1 MRLGLQIGG
10 LWLALIVLIGCG
22 QSKELPTIVPMAVL
36 PTPAPTHTIIPSVVP
51 EPTPTVAT
59 LTPSPTPV
67 IVEIQPTSMAGSGVN
82 ITSPSADQT
91 ILQGHE
97 AAVSGLVQL
106 DADETLSVTLVAA
119 TGYTLA
125 QADVEVNNFNSW
137 QGVFAVPL
145 SVGGSAT
152 IQAAVIDRE
161 GNIVAVDTLPVLLKV
176 DQDSTDRYL
185 ALFRPVGDTLA
196 VAGYHL
202 FFDGLAQL
210 PVNNLVSISVWNE
223 SCQNELARQ
232 SYRLRGSGYW
242 QGFLPIPGNIVG
254 PLCAIAHFGTPGET
268 GWREVQVPLTAISRN
283 DKQAKGITIG
293 NPPPERNL
301 DPGKTLLFYGTA
313 YNTPDNQILV
323 SVLLENGRLLTE
335 SMAIVD
341 FFGYWEIELYI
352 PSNAAGP
359 ALIEASF
366 GERGN
371 EDYISHGVP
380 VTIGSS
386 EHFNEQPTEE

>member
-10 LWLALIVLIGCG
+10 LWLAMIVLIGCS
-22 QSKELPTIVPMAVL
+22 QSKELPTIVPTAVL
-36 PTPAPTHTIIPSVVP
+36 PTPAPTHTQIPSVVP

-82 ITSPSADQT
+82 ITSPRADET

-106 DADETLSVTLVAA
+106 DAGETLSVTLIAA
-119 TGYTLA
+119 AGYTLA
-125 QADVEVNNFNSW
+125 QADVKVNNFNSW
-137 QGVFAVPL
+137 QGAVAAPH
-145 SVGGSAT
+145 SVGGQAA
-152 IQAAVIDRE
+152 IHAAVIDRE
-161 GNIVAVDTLPVLLKV
+161 GNIVALDTVPVLLKV
-176 DQDSTDRYL
+176 DQEGTDRYL
-185 ALFRPVGDTLA
+185 ALFRPAGDTLA

-210 PVNNLVSISVWNE
+210 PVDNLVSISVWDE
-223 SCQNELARQ
+223 SCRNELARQ

-254 PLCAIAHFGTPGET
+254 PICAIAHFGTPGET
-268 GWREVQVPLTAISRN
+268 GWREVQVPLTVLART
-283 DKQAKGITIG
+283 DKLAKGITIG
-293 NPPPERNL
+293 NPPPARNL

-323 SVLLENGRLLTE
+323 SILLENGRLLTE

-352 PSNAAGP
+352 PGDAAGP

-366 GERGN
+366 GERGID
-371 EDYISHGVP
+371 DYISHEIP

-386 EHFNEQPTEE
+386 ESTTEQSTEE

>member
-1 MRLGLQIGG
+1 MRLGLKIGW
-10 LWLALIVLIGCG
+10 LWLAVIVIIGCSQG
-22 QSKELPTIVPMAVL
+22 QEIPTIVPIAVL
-36 PTPAPTHTIIPSVVP
+36 PTPAPTHTQIPSVIP
-51 EPTPTVAT
+51 GPTATVVT

-67 IVEIQPTSMAGSGVN
+67 LVEIQPTSMAGSGVN
-82 ITSPSADQT
+82 ITSPNVDQT

-106 DADETLSVTLVAA
+106 DAGDTLSVNLVAA

-125 QADVEVNNFNSW
+125 QADVELNNFNSW
-137 QGVFAVPL
+137 QGTVSAPH
-145 SVGGSAT
+145 SVGGPAE

-161 GNIVAVDTLPVLLKV
+161 GNVVALDTVSVLLMV

-185 ALFRPVGDTLA
+185 ALFRPTGETMV

-210 PVNNLVSISVWNE
+210 PVDNLLSISVWNE
-223 SCQNELARQ
+223 SCLNELARQ

-254 PLCAIAHFGTPGET
+254 PICAIAHFGTPGDPD
-268 GWREVQVPLTAISRN
+268 WREVQVPLTVIAKS
-283 DKQAKGITIG
+283 DEQAKGITIG

-301 DPGKTLLFYGTA
+301 VPGKTLLFYGTA

-352 PSNAAGP
+352 PADAAGP

-366 GERGN
+366 GQRGSD
-371 EDYISHGVP
+371 DYVSHEIP
-380 VTIGSS
+380 VTIGTS
-386 EHFNEQPTEE
+386 ERASEQSTE

>member
-1 MRLGLQIGG
+1 MRLGLHIGG
-10 LWLALIVLIGCG
+10 LWLAMIVLIVCS
-22 QSKELPTIVPMAVL
+22 QSKELPTIVPTAVL
-36 PTPAPTHTIIPSVVP
+36 PTPAPTHTQIPLVVP
-51 EPTPTVAT
+51 EPTPIVAT

-82 ITSPSADQT
+82 ITSPRADET

-106 DADETLSVTLVAA
+106 DAGETLSVTLIAA
-119 TGYTLA
+119 AGYMLA
-125 QADVEVNNFNSW
+125 QADVKVNNFNSW
-137 QGVFAVPL
+137 QGAVAAPH
-145 SVGGSAT
+145 SVGGQAA

-161 GNIVAVDTLPVLLKV
+161 GNIVALDTVPVLLKV
-176 DQDSTDRYL
+176 DQEGTDRYL
-185 ALFRPVGDTLA
+185 ALFRPAGDTLA

-210 PVNNLVSISVWNE
+210 PVDNLVSISVWDE
-223 SCQNELARQ
+223 SCRNELARQ

-254 PLCAIAHFGTPGET
+254 PICAIAHFGTPGET
-268 GWREVQVPLTAISRN
+268 GWREVQVPLTVLART
-283 DKQAKGITIG
+283 DKLAKGITIG

-323 SVLLENGRLLTE
+323 SILLENGRLLTE

-352 PSNAAGP
+352 PGDAAGP

-366 GERGN
+366 GERGID
-371 EDYISHGVP
+371 DYISHEIP

-386 EHFNEQPTEE
+386 ESTTEQSTEE

>member
-36 PTPAPTHTIIPSVVP
+36 PTPAPTHTTIPSVVP

-125 QADVEVNNFNSW
+125 QAVVEVNNFNSW
-137 QGVFAVPL
+137 QGVFVVPL

-268 GWREVQVPLTAISRN
+268 GWREVQVPLTAIARN

-341 FFGYWEIELYI
+341 YFGYWEIELYI

>member
-1 MRLGLQIGG
+1 MRLGLHIGG
-10 LWLALIVLIGCG
+10 LWLAMIVLIGCS
-22 QSKELPTIVPMAVL
+22 QSKELPTIVPTAVL
-36 PTPAPTHTIIPSVVP
+36 PTPAPTHTQIPLVVP
-51 EPTPTVAT
+51 EPTPIVAT

-82 ITSPSADQT
+82 ITSPRADET

-106 DADETLSVTLVAA
+106 DAGDTLSVTLIAA
-119 TGYTLA
+119 AGYTLA
-125 QADVEVNNFNSW
+125 QADVKVNNFNSW
-137 QGVFAVPL
+137 QGAVAAPH
-145 SVGGSAT
+145 SVGGQAA

-161 GNIVAVDTLPVLLKV
+161 GNIVALDTVPVLLKV
-176 DQDSTDRYL
+176 DQEGTDRYL
-185 ALFRPVGDTLA
+185 ALFRPAGDTLA

-210 PVNNLVSISVWNE
+210 PVDNLVSISVWDE
-223 SCQNELARQ
+223 SCRNELARQ

-254 PLCAIAHFGTPGET
+254 PICAIAHFGTPGET
-268 GWREVQVPLTAISRN
+268 GWREVQVPLTVLART
-283 DKQAKGITIG
+283 DKLAKGITIG

-323 SVLLENGRLLTE
+323 SILLENGRLLTE

-352 PSNAAGP
+352 PGDAAGP

-366 GERGN
+366 GERGID
-371 EDYISHGVP
+371 DYISHEIP

-386 EHFNEQPTEE
+386 ESTTEQSTEE